1 MFKLL
6 IKLAIS
12 AAVIFGV
19 AYLSGDGLLIVDGW
33 QAAALSAVVL
43 GLVNTFIRPI
53 VKLFTLPL
61 NLLTL
66 GLFSLVINTFMLYIA
81 SWIVP
86 GLDAVGIFSTFVA
99 ALIISVVTTVLFWFV
114 DRND

>member
-6 IKLAIS
+6 VKLAIS

-19 AYLSGDGLLIVDGW
+19 AYFSGSGLLIVDGW
-33 QAAALSAVVL
+33 QAAALGALVL
-43 GLVNTFIRPI
+43 GVVNTFIRPI
-53 VKLFTLPL
+53 VKLLTLPI

-66 GLFSLVINTFMLYIA
+66 GLFSLVINTLMLYLV

-86 GLDAVGIFSTFVA
+86 GMDTVGIFRTFFA
-99 ALIISVVTTVLFWFV
+99 AIVISVITTILFWFV
-114 DRND
+114 DRDD